1 MTSISHQLSHPIGD
15 SLIMFR
21 RSLVRMKR
29 YPSMT
34 IMLIAFPLLVLLLF
48 VYVFGGTLGAG
59 LPGGGSGADGRADY
73 LAYVTPALVLMAAAS
88 AAQGTAISVAMD
100 RTEGI
105 VARLRTM
112 PIAPSSILGGH
123 VLGSLVQSVLGMAA
137 ILVVAI
143 ALGFRPAADPAQWLT
158 LLALLVLVA
167 LALTWL
173 TVALGLLSRSVE
185 TASNTPTFL
194 MILPFLSSGFV
205 PTESMPAGLSWF
217 AEHQPFT
224 PMIEGVRGL
233 LAGEWPWDTLALAA
247 GWCVLIVAVGYLWA
261 RRLFRPE
268 TTQAGR

>member
-1 MTSISHQLSHPIGD
+1 
-15 SLIMFR
+15 
-21 RSLVRMKR
+21 
-29 YPSMT
+29 
-34 IMLIAFPLLVLLLF
+34 
-48 VYVFGGTLGAG
+48 VFGGTLGAG
-59 LPGGGSGADGRADY
+59 LPGGATGAGGRADY
-73 LAYVTPALVLMAAAS
+73 LAYVTPAIVLMAAAS

-112 PIAPSSILGGH
+112 PVSPSSILGGH
-123 VLGSLVQSVLGMAA
+123 VLGSLVQSMLSMGA
-137 ILVVAI
+137 ILLVAFV
-143 ALGFRPAADPAQWLT
+143 LGFRPAADPAQWLLLVA
-158 LLALLVLVA
+158 LLAAVA

-205 PTESMPAGLSWF
+205 PTESMPAGLAWF

-233 LAGEWPWDTLALAA
+233 LDGRWDWNTLTLAA
-247 GWCVLIVAVGYLWA
+247 GWCVLIGVVGYLWS
-261 RRLFRPE
+261 RSLFRRPA
-268 TTQAGR
+268 TDGAR

>member
-1 MTSISHQLSHPIGD
+1 MQQLSQPMAD
-15 SLIMFR
+15 SAIMFR
-21 RSLVRMKR
+21 RSLVRMRR

-34 IMLIAFPLLVLLLF
+34 IMLVAFPLLFLLLF

-59 LPGGGSGADGRADY
+59 LPGGTAGADGRSDY

-105 VARLRTM
+105 VARFRTM
-112 PIAPSSILGGH
+112 PISPASILGGH
-123 VLGSLVQSVLGMAA
+123 VLGSLVQSLLGMGT
-137 ILVVAI
+137 ILLVAVL
-143 ALGFRPAADPAQWLT
+143 LGFRPAADPAQWL
-158 LLALLVLVA
+158 ALLLLLTLVA
-167 LALTWL
+167 AALTWL

-224 PMIEGVRGL
+224 PMIEGTRDL
-233 LAGEWPWDTLALAA
+233 LAGQWDWNTLGLAA
-247 GWCVLIVAVGYLWA
+247 GWCVLIMIVGYLWS
-261 RRLFRPE
+261 RSLFRRPVV
-268 TTQAGR
+268 Q

>member
-1 MTSISHQLSHPIGD
+1 MSTFAQPLGD
-15 SLIMFR
+15 SAIMFR

-34 IMLIAFPLLVLLLF
+34 IMLVGFPLLFLLLF

-73 LAYVTPALVLMAAAS
+73 LAYVTPAIVLMAAAS

-105 VARLRTM
+105 VARFRTM
-112 PIAPSSILGGH
+112 PISPASILGGH
-123 VLGSLVQSVLGMAA
+123 VLGSLVQSLLGMGA
-137 ILVVAI
+137 ILLVAI
-143 ALGFRPAADPAQWLT
+143 LLGFRPAADPAQWLV
-158 LLALLVLVA
+158 LFALLTLIA
-167 LALTWL
+167 FALTWL

-185 TASNTPTFL
+185 TASNTPSFL

-205 PTESMPAGLSWF
+205 PTASMPAGLATF
-217 AEHQPFT
+217 AEYQPFT

-233 LAGEWPWDTLALAA
+233 LSGNWAWSTLGLAA
-247 GWCVLIVAVGYLWA
+247 GWCALITVVGYLWS
-261 RRLFRPE
+261 RSLFRRPAAAVG
-268 TTQAGR
+268 Q